1 MKCEKFHCQTILRQS
16 EFPKKAKI
24 NTSNSFYESKKAVN
38 LPFNLMSRRTLQ
50 IWHIFCHT
58 VRYIYNNHID
68 ENLLFCQPLYGR
80 TKGMDIFQKVNDFF
94 AKVRLLWTDCVSV
107 CTDGTAVMTRHAAG
121 FCTRVR
127 SATDTPITFTH
138 CMIHREALVA

>member
-1 MKCEKFHCQTILRQS
+1 
-16 EFPKKAKI
+16 
-24 NTSNSFYESKKAVN
+24 
-38 LPFNLMSRRTLQ
+38 MSRRTLQ

-80 TKGMDIFQKVNDFF
+80 TKGMDIFQEVDDFF
-94 AKVRLLWTDCVSV
+94 AKVRLVWTDCVSV

-121 FCTRVR
+121 LCTRVR

-138 CMIHREALVA
+138 CMIHREALVAKIISSNLNTVVQDAEKVINFRVAHSIPYFRKFM